1 MKTITVAKGL
11 CSPARSAITRT
22 LRPYGVKIHH
32 INEYNDGEMA
42 AYMNAADVTVNDAAA
57 AWTEYL
63 LLRSGRFQLL
73 SKPIDPRNEAWAL
86 KWDKKMPQPWIENG
100 CDPKNPIAAAV
111 DAIAKPIRRQR
122 AQRQPARTQRRPERK
137 ERY

>member
-11 CSPARSAITRT
+11 CSPARDAITRT
-22 LRPYGVKIHH
+22 LRPYGVKIRN
-32 INEYNDGEMA
+32 ISEYKDPALDG
-42 AYMNAADVTVNDAAA
+42 YMHCADVTVNDAAA

-86 KWDKKMPQPWIENG
+86 KWDKKMPQQWVENG

-111 DAIAKPIRRQR
+111 DAIAKPIRRR